1 MQYFFFSFSFSK
13 EEDRQMFGEAV
24 WTGQAVLPSNSQII
38 FASSRTQHEQ
48 PWATHTSKEGKK
60 SIEHYCAGNQQS
72 LIRQRRKSPLQPR
85 RGFVPCHFIR
95 PKPAHNHGMRLFNC
109 PSRVP
114 LTHPLLFL
122 FEQISSSKRKK
133 INRAFSGKSAV
144 DWICQQKVG
153 LTREAAV
160 EVFL

>member
-1 MQYFFFSFSFSK
+1 MCES
-13 EEDRQMFGEAV
+13 D
-24 WTGQAVLPSNSQII
+24 
-38 FASSRTQHEQ
+38 
-48 PWATHTSKEGKK
+48 
-60 SIEHYCAGNQQS
+60 QQ
-72 LIRQRRKSPLQPR
+72 LNPTKRWKPPLQPR
-85 RGFVPCHFIR
+85 RGFVPRHLIR